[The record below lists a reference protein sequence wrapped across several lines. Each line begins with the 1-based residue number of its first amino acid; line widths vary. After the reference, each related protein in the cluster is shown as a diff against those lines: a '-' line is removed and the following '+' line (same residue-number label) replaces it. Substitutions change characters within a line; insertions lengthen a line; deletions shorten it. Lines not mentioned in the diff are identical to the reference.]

1 MTVGKKRFSFGQ
13 VLLNVF
19 FLLIVLTVAVP
30 VINLAA
36 RSFAS
41 AKGALQMHGFSLWPS
56 RPHAA
61 ELSGGVL
68 QPAHPAL
75 AVE

>member
-30 VINLAA
+30 AV
-36 RSFAS
+36 S
-41 AKGALQMHGFSLWPS
+41 GAPMPDVSIALWHGFNLP
-56 RPHAA
+56 
-61 ELSGGVL
+61 
-68 QPAHPAL
+68 L
-75 AVE
+75 AMSAIPRRL

>member
-36 RSFAS
+36 RL
-41 AKGALQMHGFSLWPS
+41 AKAKLKQK
-56 RPHAA
+56 
-61 ELSGGVL
+61 
-68 QPAHPAL
+68 Q
-75 AVE
+75 

>member
-19 FLLIVLTVAVP
+19 FLAIVLTVAVP

-41 AKGALQMHGFSLWPS
+41 AKGALQMHGLLP
-56 RPHAA
+56 
-61 ELSGGVL
+61 V
-68 QPAHPAL
+68 AL
-75 AVE
+75 